1 MVSTIGKNQD
11 LILAENLKRF
21 RRKKSWNQNQLAEAA
36 DLSLGAIK
44 QIETGQRWP
53 RKETLEDLARALDV
67 TVPELTSAETKN
79 SHTIESLLS
88 ALQELQKE
96 NELLRTSDKT
106 KDPQTAEFIQLWQ
119 HANERQKNL
128 ILRMLRGP
136 SSESEQASKKKA

>member
-88 ALQELQKE
+88 ALQELHLTKCH
-96 NELLRTSDKT
+96 LTCSALRLKI
-106 KDPQTAEFIQLWQ
+106 F
-119 HANERQKNL
+119 
-128 ILRMLRGP
+128 
-136 SSESEQASKKKA
+136 